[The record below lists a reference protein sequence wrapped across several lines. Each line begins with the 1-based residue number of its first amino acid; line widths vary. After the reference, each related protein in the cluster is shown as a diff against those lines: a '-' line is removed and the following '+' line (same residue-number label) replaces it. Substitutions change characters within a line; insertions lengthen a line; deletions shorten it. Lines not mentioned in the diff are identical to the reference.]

1 MILFIEQ
8 DSFDKRF
15 AMQLH
20 DRMNDRMNDH
30 MTTCMTCTSDYQLW
44 PCSTRECTRQTIKK
58 HNITYRRIAPE
69 RLHRLRRLHR
79 LWASIESLSD
89 IAVQL
94 FSFIAFEVLRASF
107 RYRLGID

>member
-1 MILFIEQ
+1 MAVFHWGMHPANSQENKNQ
-8 DSFDKRF
+8 
-15 AMQLH
+15 
-20 DRMNDRMNDH
+20 
-30 MTTCMTCTSDYQLW
+30 
-44 PCSTRECTRQTIKK
+44 E
-58 HNITYRRIAPE
+58 TYRRIAPE